1 MGEIKD
7 QYLAEL
13 TAALEELEDYLYDPE
28 KEWRKELLY
37 ELADVD
43 YYRTLNPE
51 VCQEVLSKLALC
63 SLSGIDVFKEVPRT
77 RHLPLGIYWCG
88 LLNMGDDFGYTV
100 DAQLNTLL
108 AIQAPE
114 EEIRYY
120 TKHYILMSFM
130 LWLTTYYVEKRLK
143 EAGEGRITD
152 IMKIALNRTLFGLNR
167 VLSCLE
173 ELPDRFLKMD
183 PKEEELLITYVK
195 SLLPEVRKEMPE
207 IVKRYLKAV
216 VGDTLDISC

>member
-1 MGEIKD
+1 
-7 QYLAEL
+7 
-13 TAALEELEDYLYDPE
+13 
-28 KEWRKELLY
+28 
-37 ELADVD
+37 
-43 YYRTLNPE
+43 
-51 VCQEVLSKLALC
+51 
-63 SLSGIDVFKEVPRT
+63 
-77 RHLPLGIYWCG
+77 
-88 LLNMGDDFGYTV
+88 MGDDFGYTV